1 MKTTTKLAVANLKT
15 NKSRTILIS
24 ISIMLTTML
33 LTVIALSGFGLV
45 KERKVNA
52 AKQYGEHFG
61 GYVRVNDEIYEKMKI
76 HGEFLDVGRMAGFA
90 SVSLEDAD
98 GSLSYMD
105 ETAQRLGHA
114 STSEGAFPVKEN
126 EIAGQKGFF
135 ERAGLANPQIGDKV
149 SISCRIGDG
158 EFTTKDFV
166 ISGFLAESEANE
178 LKKTYGAYVSE
189 AFYENEVPEEDRSY
203 SVVFKVKGE
212 EELNEDQM
220 EEKIEGLA
228 EELGIGKTQVVINS
242 AYLGWLLDPGLETI
256 GICSVIAI
264 LVVLF
269 AVLVI
274 YNIFYVG
281 IIQKVQEYGKLRA
294 LGTTRRQIKNIL
306 LKEGMIL
313 AGIGTA
319 AGLLLGSLVSNIFFR
334 WLLGEMYKELSMTD
348 VETVSVFNLPLM
360 LLAAVIS
367 FITVYISLRKP
378 MRVAAGIS
386 PVEAMRYQEDSV
398 KGKGTRKGY
407 SAVNVRR
414 LTMSNL
420 ARNKKRTL
428 TTIFTM
434 GLSCVMFVVI
444 ANVAGNMDAEF
455 DARHEVE
462 KGDFYITFDCAVNDT
477 AYPENNLN
485 HVQQQNLM
493 SDEWLE
499 QIRSIDGVTKV
510 ETRKA
515 VRALRESVNGEEDE
529 LYTCI
534 PVFSRED
541 YKEIEAERGT
551 VDYDSANENNEIV
564 YASDYWMDTY
574 GYQIGDKVKLTFYD
588 GDKEIPM
595 TFTLTGSAEV
605 YAASMFVLTEEQL
618 AAMDLTENMTIAV
631 WVSCEKDKLASV
643 QSALEQMTA
652 ESEYYAL
659 TTYQDAYKLSNMSV
673 AMTKGASYALLGI
686 IGVIGFMNMANTLIT
701 SIITRRRE
709 LGILQAIGMTK
720 RQLNQMLQMEGLVF
734 TVGTLLVSLSLG
746 NVLGYLAWLK
756 CKAAHVIGISTY
768 GIPVAELLVMAGV
781 LLALQA
787 VLSGYMSSYLQK
799 DALIERIRHQE

>member
-33 LTVIALSGFGLV
+33 LTVIALSGFGVV
-45 KERKVNA
+45 KEEKVNA
-52 AKQYGEHFG
+52 GKQYGEHFG

-76 HGEFLDVGRMAGFA
+76 HGEFLDVGRMENFA
-90 SVSLEDAD
+90 SVSLKDAD
-98 GSLSYMD
+98 GILSYID
-105 ETAQRLGHA
+105 ETAQKLGHV
-114 STSEGAFPVKEN
+114 STSEGTLPVKED

-135 ERAGLANPQIGDKV
+135 ERAGVTNPQIGDKV
-149 SISCRIGDG
+149 SLSCRIGDG

-178 LKKTYGAYVSE
+178 IRKTYGAYVSE
-189 AFYENEVPEEDRSY
+189 TFYENTVPEADRSY
-203 SVVFKVKGE
+203 NVVFRVKGE

-220 EEKIEGLA
+220 KEKIENLA
-228 EELGIGKTQVVINS
+228 GELGLDKTQVVINT
-242 AYLGWLLDPGLETI
+242 AYLMWLLDPGLETI
-256 GICSVIAI
+256 SICSAIAI

-269 AVLVI
+269 SALVI

-294 LGTTRRQIKNIL
+294 LGTTKKQIKSIL

-313 AGIGTA
+313 AGIGAA
-319 AGLLLGSLVSNIFFR
+319 AGLLLGTLVSNIFFQ
-334 WLLGEMYKELSMTD
+334 WLMGEMYKDLSMTD
-348 VETVSVFNLPLM
+348 METVSVFNLPLM
-360 LLAAVIS
+360 LLAAAIS

-434 GLSCVMFVVI
+434 GLSCVMFVVV
-444 ANVAGNMDAEF
+444 ANVAGNMNAEF
-455 DARHEVE
+455 DARKQVE
-462 KGDFYITFDCAVNDT
+462 KGDFYITLDCALDDT

-485 HVQQQNLM
+485 HVQQQKLM
-493 SDEWLE
+493 SEEWLD

-515 VRALRESVNGEEDE
+515 IRAMRENVNGYEEE
-529 LYTCI
+529 MYTWI
-534 PVFSRED
+534 TALSKED
-541 YKEIEAERGT
+541 YQKLETERGT
-551 VDYDSANENNEIV
+551 IDYDSANKNNEIV
-564 YASDYWMDTY
+564 FASDYWMDTY
-574 GYQIGDKVKLTFYD
+574 GYAIGDKVKLTFYD
-588 GDKEIPM
+588 GDREIPM
-595 TFTLTGSAEV
+595 TFTLTGSTEAN
-605 YAASMFVLTEEQL
+605 SLFVLTEEQL
-618 AAMDLTENMTIAV
+618 EAIDLTENMTVDV
-631 WVSCEKDKLASV
+631 WVSCEEDKLASV

-652 ESEYYAL
+652 GSEYYEL
-659 TTYQDAYKLSNMSV
+659 NTYQDAYKLSNMSV
-673 AMTKGASYALLGI
+673 AMVKSAAYALLGI

-720 RQLNQMLQMEGLVF
+720 RQLNHMLQMEGLIF

-756 CKAAHVIGISTY
+756 CRAGHVFGISTY
-768 GIPVAELLVMAGV
+768 SVPVTELLVMAGI
-781 LLALQA
+781 LLGLQV